1 MTPKQ
6 FVAQQLQRP
15 AHARVI
21 PDRIYISD
29 NRSLDIERLRKGKCP
44 YNARDV
50 FISEVYYENAEYFG
64 PNRPGRHK
72 YYPNGVFE
80 L

>member
-6 FVAQQLQRP
+6 FVAQQLQLP

-21 PDRIYISD
+21 PDRIYMRENHTDDLIM
-29 NRSLDIERLRKGKCP
+29 LRRGKRP
-44 YNARDV
+44 YNASDM
-50 FISEVYYENAEYFG
+50 FTSAVYYENEKYFSPNG
-64 PNRPGRHK
+64 PGHLK